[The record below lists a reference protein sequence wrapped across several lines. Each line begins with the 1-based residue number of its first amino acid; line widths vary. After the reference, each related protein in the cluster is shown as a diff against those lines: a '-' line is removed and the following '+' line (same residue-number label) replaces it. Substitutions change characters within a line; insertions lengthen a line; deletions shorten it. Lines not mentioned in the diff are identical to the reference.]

1 MNYQEIGKEHKSRQF
16 LKKGDKTDPNNYRP
30 VSLTSILCKVLE
42 GFIRD
47 SIQKFF
53 DDLNLYTT
61 CQHGFRRKRSCVSQ
75 LLEVMEDFTDFL
87 DKGEAFDTIY
97 LDFRKAFDS
106 VPHERLLLK
115 LEAYGISGQI
125 IMWIRNFLI
134 NREQTVRVGKDF
146 SETSRVL
153 SGIPQGSILG
163 PVLFTIF
170 INDLPEG
177 IESFCKIFADDT
189 KVYNTTKNAY
199 KIQDDLNKI
208 QEWSDKWQLPF
219 NVGKCKCMHYGPNNP
234 EHSYTLYGTDIN
246 TCTQEKDL
254 GVTFDPSLK
263 FKIHIQNV
271 INKGNQILALI
282 RKNFMFMDR
291 DTLVQLYKAMVRPH
305 LEYGNTIWSPRFKE
319 DIKSLEKVQKRATK
333 LLPGLKNLSYE
344 DRLKLLKLPSLKYR
358 RMRGD
363 LIQVFNIMNTEDAN
377 SFFIMNN
384 QESTRGHNLKIFK
397 PQAKLDAKKYA
408 FSHRVVEHWNKLPY
422 DVVNSKNINDFK
434 NKLDNFYGNKIY
446 EYDELNLL

>member
-1 MNYQEIGKEHKSRQF
+1 MH
-16 LKKGDKTDPNNYRP
+16 L
-30 VSLTSILCKVLE
+30 
-42 GFIRD
+42 
-47 SIQKFF
+47 
-53 DDLNLYTT
+53 LN
-61 CQHGFRRKRSCVSQ
+61 
-75 LLEVMEDFTDFL
+75 
-87 DKGEAFDTIY
+87 KGEAFDTTY

-115 LEAYGISGQI
+115 LEAYGISGHI
-125 IMWIRNFLI
+125 IKWIRNFLT

-146 SETSRVL
+146 SDPSRVL

-170 INDLPEG
+170 INDLPDG

-189 KVYNTTKNAY
+189 KVYNTTKNAH
-199 KIQDDLNKI
+199 KIQEDLNKI

-246 TCTQEKDL
+246 TCKEEKDL
-254 GVTFDPSLK
+254 GITFDPTLK

-291 DTLVQLYKAMVRPH
+291 ETLVQLYKAMVRPH
-305 LEYGNTIWSPRFKE
+305 LEYGNSIWSPRFKE

-333 LLPGLKNLSYE
+333 LLPGLRNLPYE
-344 DRLKLLKLPSLKYR
+344 ERLKLLKLPSLKFR
-358 RMRGD
+358 RLRGD
-363 LIQVFNIMNTEDAN
+363 LIQVFNIMNSEEAN
-377 SFFIMNN
+377 SFFNMNN
-384 QESTRGHNLKIFK
+384 QDITRGHNFKIFK
-397 PQAKLDAKKYA
+397 PQAKLDTKKYA
-408 FSHRVVEHWNKLPY
+408 FSHRVVEHWNKFVFRY
-422 DVVNSKNINDFK
+422 SKFQK
-434 NKLDNFYGNKIY
+434 Y
-446 EYDELNLL
+446 